1 MWISACVAVAI
12 AGSREAAA
20 QSGAEAGGQ
29 PAGEAD
35 AQPEA
40 QPPAGEVE
48 PEERPTTADESA
60 TMEDS
65 ISEGAARPADAEI
78 EPIDPIDPLQPD
90 EDELPAGKWGIVG
103 ALRQNIGELGESY
116 GLGWLIGIEAGYQPT
131 RHGQAF
137 SLGLSWSAM
146 WGRFYAE
153 DPGIADDPLS
163 IVELN
168 FGTRVRTALGEEA
181 PRFLVGSAGLTVL
194 RTSVPVPPDMERLY
208 LGGYAGFGVE
218 QYVMGWL
225 VGLDARFG
233 LLGSGPTGLT
243 LVGSVSWGSP

>member
-1 MWISACVAVAI
+1 MNRPVARMLSRMTVVAAVVV
-12 AGSREAAA
+12 AGAGGAAA
-20 QSGAEAGGQ
+20 QEG
-29 PAGEAD
+29 
-35 AQPEA
+35 
-40 QPPAGEVE
+40 E
-48 PEERPTTADESA
+48 PEEPAEPAVGEPAPDERPTTADETA
-60 TMEDS
+60 TVDASRPESRD
-65 ISEGAARPADAEI
+65 AA
-78 EPIDPIDPLQPD
+78 IDPLDPLEPLPPD
-90 EDELPAGKWGIVG
+90 DDELPSGKWGFVG

-137 SLGLSWSAM
+137 SIGLSWSAL

-153 DPGIADDPLS
+153 RPDIADDPLS
-163 IVELN
+163 VVELN

-194 RTSVPVPPDMERLY
+194 RTSVPVPPDMDRLY

-243 LVGSVSWGSP
+243 LVGSVSWGSR